1 MKKILILLLTS
12 FTFSS
17 YYAIGDTLNYEIHNP
32 PMEICAGDNVGDTIF
47 LSNYIGKII
56 IIGITASW

>member
-1 MKKILILLLTS
+1 MKYLLSAIILSIS
-12 FTFSS
+12 FPS
-17 YYAIGDTLNYEIHNP
+17 YYTIGDTLNYEIHNP
-32 PMEICAGDNVGDTIF
+32 RLEICAGDDSGDTVF